1 MDHPFR
7 GAAFGGFNRQDVLT
21 YLENTARE
29 AAQQREALEQQLEQQ
44 RQAAESA
51 LRQIEE
57 QSQQILQLQQA
68 NQRLQEEKD
77 ALSGQLE
84 QTNVALSTSR
94 TERSQLSD
102 RLAQLENSLAQAQ
115 TRIAALEPDAEA
127 YAALKERT
135 AGVELEAHRRAQTV
149 QEQAEEQARQP
160 VSYTHLDV
168 YKRQPRR

>member
-68 NQRLQEEKD
+68 NQRLQGGEGRP
-77 ALSGQLE
+77 LR
-84 QTNVALSTSR
+84 STGAD
-94 TERSQLSD
+94 QCGPVH
-102 RLAQLENSLAQAQ
+102 Q
-115 TRIAALEPDAEA
+115 P
-127 YAALKERT
+127 Y
-135 AGVELEAHRRAQTV
+135 RAQPV
-149 QEQAEEQARQP
+149 KRPAGPARELTGPGSNQ
-160 VSYTHLDV
+160 D
-168 YKRQPRR
+168 RRLGTGCRSLRRPEGADPPA